1 MAVELQC
8 LFSIGSVLHPSE
20 GGPRC
25 RPNMLAAITGHGD
38 VSAIVILV
46 RSDHWMRCF
55 RIRRGSIREILR
67 LVRACTLFCP
77 FWGAQSFRKRSPV
90 FFGARRPR
98 SEIKIGEHT
107 CLFFLVRANAVLRG
121 DTKGVCTTGTG
132 RLGGCYRAHRCSIEC
147 YVRRRYRQPDALS
160 CGRDFVSRARG
171 PHNFIRQ

>member
-25 RPNMLAAITGHGD
+25 PPNMLEAITGHGD

-67 LVRACTLFCP
+67 LVRACTTK
-77 FWGAQSFRKRSPV
+77 WGAQSFRKRIVPYIGFPIFHFSRDLSEPR
-90 FFGARRPR
+90 GARTD
-98 SEIKIGEHT
+98 SASKHLET
-107 CLFFLVRANAVLRG
+107 C
-121 DTKGVCTTGTG
+121 
-132 RLGGCYRAHRCSIEC
+132 
-147 YVRRRYRQPDALS
+147 RQVEKPGS
-160 CGRDFVSRARG
+160 
-171 PHNFIRQ
+171 Q

>member
-1 MAVELQC
+1 MAVEIQC

-107 CLFFLVRANAVLRG
+107 CASGTIVRP
-121 DTKGVCTTGTG
+121 TSWCTREQTEVFP
-132 RLGGCYRAHRCSIEC
+132 LWCPAGCESSAPNDRS
-147 YVRRRYRQPDALS
+147 
-160 CGRDFVSRARG
+160 
-171 PHNFIRQ
+171 